1 MEPCGFII
9 YKETIVVMV
18 MDNGAMYLSLLPTG
32 VGGDQRGGVCVWV
45 AVVSGRDVLARGN
58 LAGG

>member
-32 VGGDQRGGVCVWV
+32 VGGD
-45 AVVSGRDVLARGN
+45 
-58 LAGG
+58 